1 MRIAASLLAAAVSA
15 LLTSC
20 FTGVESTPRIKAPS
34 GEEARRAD
42 PDATFLDDIVAEP
55 ADRWAPGKAFA
66 VVDDRF
72 ALLLGASAPGR
83 PLAGSVIRYA
93 GKRSVATVTG
103 SQAVEQLFTDDR
115 GDTLVYRAGQRAA
128 SPVPFLVELD
138 IVDAGRRRL
147 MSRPLWLVTDVW
159 RDSLGAPLKGRKYI
173 AIRVD
178 SVCPGTADYPLRLCF
193 TASDGASPERG
204 TLLLTPGPAAGH
216 TSRRFESLLTLSDP
230 RLRWRNI
237 DDATWRNIVE
247 GRVVAGMT
255 REQVRLAVGAPSDVD
270 RRAGNGSSGVVFE
283 TWVYPSGRLVRF
295 EDGFVVD

>member
-1 MRIAASLLAAAVSA
+1 MRTVASLLALALPL

-34 GEEARRAD
+34 ADEARRAD

-55 ADRWAPGKAFA
+55 ADSWKPGKAFA

-83 PLAGSVIRYA
+83 SLAGSVIRYA
-93 GKRSVATVTG
+93 GQRSVATVTG
-103 SQAVEQLFTDDR
+103 SQAVELLFTDEQ

-138 IVDAGRRRL
+138 IVDAARRRL
-147 MSRPLWLVTDVW
+147 TSRPLWLVTDVW
-159 RDSLGAPLKGRKYI
+159 RDSLGAPLKGRKFI

-178 SVCPGTADYPLRLCF
+178 SVGPGTADYPLRLSF
-193 TASDGASPERG
+193 TALDGGSPDRG
-204 TLLLTPGPAAGH
+204 TLLLTPGPAAGY
-216 TSRRFESLLTLSDP
+216 TSRRFDTLLTLTDP
-230 RLRWRNI
+230 RRRWHNI

-255 REQVRLAVGAPSDVD
+255 RDQVRLAVGSPRDVD
-270 RRAGNGSSGVVFE
+270 RRAGNGASGVIFE
-283 TWVYPSGRLVRF
+283 TWIYPSGRLVRF
-295 EDGFVVD
+295 EDGIVVD